1 MTRRI
6 AATFTVLLTLTVL
19 LVAPVAAKEMAVA
32 VRLDTV
38 IPPDVKPGDTIVVAF
53 TMTVTTPDGEGP
65 YDADPISLR
74 VTGQTDAAVAF
85 PAHRDRTGHYLATI
99 TVPASG
105 IARIAATLPSDGPE
119 PLSWELYYAAP
130 PVAQPA
136 ADPAATEATTA
147 PVSDSLAWLIALG
160 IAVAVIAAAAAVV
173 IGRRRTGVGRTSPTR
188 A

>member
-1 MTRRI
+1 MTRRF
-6 AATFTVLLTLTVL
+6 AGTFAFLLTLTAL
-19 LVAPVAAKEMAVA
+19 MVAPVAAKEMAVA
-32 VRLDTV
+32 VKLETA
-38 IPPDVKPGDTIVVAF
+38 IPPDVKPGDTIDVAF

-74 VTGQTDAAVAF
+74 VAGPTGAAVAF

-99 TVPASG
+99 TVPSSG

-119 PLSWELYYAAP
+119 PLSWDLYAAP
-130 PVAQPA
+130 PVVGTA

-147 PVSDSLAWLIALG
+147 PVSDSLAWLVALG